1 VASAATDIGT
11 GTGTGTVMTQLSAD
25 PLGLEL
31 EQVRFNLGNSDLPLA
46 PTQGGSGL
54 TAALGNALHAACLHL
69 VRAFLAQA
77 QTILAHHCAA
87 ARSTTSPSPTAGM
100 PLLEETITDPGT
112 GRIANAT
119 LGDYLV
125 PVNADIPDID

>member
-1 VASAATDIGT
+1 MASAATDI

-25 PLGLEL
+25 LLGLEL
-31 EQVRFNLGNSDLPLA
+31 EQVRFDLGNSDLPLA

-54 TAALGNALHAACLHL
+54 TAALGNAVHAACLHL

-77 QTILAHHCAA
+77 ANDPGSPLRGCALDDVTVTDGRHA
-87 ARSTTSPSPTAGM
+87 
-100 PLLEETITDPGT
+100 LLEETITDPGT

-119 LGDYLV
+119 LGDSWCRSTLTF
-125 PVNADIPDID
+125 PIWT

>member
-1 VASAATDIGT
+1 VASAATDI

-100 PLLEETITDPGT
+100 PCWRRPSPTPEPGASPT
-112 GRIANAT
+112 PPSAT
-119 LGDYLV
+119 TWCRSTLTF
-125 PVNADIPDID
+125 PIWT